1 MMQPPPY
8 SSSYDQL
15 LARLREHVHD
25 QGTDLEILKLLRN
38 AVQDALEAQKLVLS
52 PVESERV
59 SQAAMKEVLSR
70 MIQQVDSSNHA

>member
-8 SSSYDQL
+8 GSSYDKL

-25 QGTDLEILKLLRN
+25 QGTDLEILKLLRK
-38 AVQDALEAQKLVLS
+38 AVKEALDAQKLVLS

-59 SQAAMKEVLSR
+59 SQAAMKDLLSR
-70 MIQQVDSSNHA
+70 MIQQADSGSHA

>member
-8 SSSYDQL
+8 GSLYDQL

-52 PVESERV
+52 SVESERV

-70 MIQQVDSSNHA
+70 MIQQVDSGNHA

>member
-8 SSSYDQL
+8 GSSYDKL

-52 PVESERV
+52 SVESERV

-70 MIQQVDSSNHA
+70 MIQQMDSGNHA